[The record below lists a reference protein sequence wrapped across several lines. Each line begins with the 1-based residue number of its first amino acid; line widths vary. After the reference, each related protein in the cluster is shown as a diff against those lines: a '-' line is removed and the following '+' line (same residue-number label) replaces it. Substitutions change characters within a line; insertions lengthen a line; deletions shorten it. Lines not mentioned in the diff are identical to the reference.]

1 MKAFAAFL
9 CLCLVG
15 ACAGPARQVTWWF
28 DVGNNATDDAAKVQA
43 ISQHRDA
50 FTRLQPSWDACPGLD
65 GNVSRWWGHD
75 EAVAAWNGPLQ
86 KLKCVHI
93 DASLASLFHPDPLN
107 VLSLF

>member
-1 MKAFAAFL
+1 
-9 CLCLVG
+9 
-15 ACAGPARQVTWWF
+15 
-28 DVGNNATDDAAKVQA
+28 
-43 ISQHRDA
+43 
-50 FTRLQPSWDACPGLD
+50 LD

-86 KLKCVHI
+86 KLKCVYS